1 MRNFLAIL
9 FFLLLAPPAFA
20 QVVLQRSSDLPDR
33 YIVKFHS
40 PQDVSAR
47 ISQQKSSQQKSQ
59 AISDMR
65 QQQAERVAR
74 LKVDLQGTD
83 LKILRDLWIRQAV
96 AVSISAQY
104 LARIRDLS
112 YVKELRID
120 RQYKAEPQG
129 AVDLPPFGLV
139 QDNLVRIEINPLWLD
154 QYRGQGVLVAILD
167 TGVDALHDDL
177 IDRWRGGTNSWF
189 DPYLQHAEPKD
200 VTGHGTAVG
209 SLVVGGNAAGSYIGV
224 APNAQW
230 IAARIFDDV
239 GFSSESAIS
248 AAFQWV
254 LDPDGNPATDDYPDI
269 VQNSWGLAGTQGS
282 CDNPFTAELAAIDAF
297 GIDLVFAV
305 GNEGSSG
312 PISRLT
318 PAWDNHVISVG
329 ALQQADDSIWFRSSR
344 GPNFCDSS
352 IVPALMAPG
361 EFIRTADLTFGGF
374 DSDATTVNNGTSFS
388 SPHVSGALALLR
400 SKFSA
405 ADHLAYRNAL
415 FDEATPLGPQVDFGE
430 GLVQVASA
438 ASLLETQATPLRPK
452 EVNFPSAVYV
462 FSEGDTNVRI
472 SVVRSGDIRAA
483 ANVDINSID
492 GTASSP
498 GDFLAVMET
507 LNFVAGESIKQ
518 VDIQLSE
525 DGNDEG
531 RESFTLELSQNFNVN
546 IGSNSVVVVTIQ
558 DEGAAGGEDGEE
570 LIGGSSTGLLEFLLF
585 GLLCLVRRYRP

>member
-9 FFLLLAPPAFA
+9 FFLLLAPTAFA

-40 PQDVSAR
+40 PEDVSAR
-47 ISQQKSSQQKSQ
+47 ISQQKSQ
-59 AISDMR
+59 AISAMR
-65 QQQAERVAR
+65 QQQAEHVAR

-96 AVSISAQY
+96 AVSISEQY

-112 YVKELRID
+112 YVEELRVD
-120 RQYKAEPQG
+120 RQFKAEPQG
-129 AVDLPPFGLV
+129 VVTLLPSGELV
-139 QDNLVRIEINPLWLD
+139 QDNLERIEINPLWQD

-167 TGVDALHDDL
+167 SGVDALHDDL

-209 SLVVGGNAAGSYIGV
+209 SLVLGGNAAGSFIGV

-269 VQNSWGLAGTQGS
+269 VQNSWGLAGTQGA
-282 CDNPFTAELAAIDAF
+282 CANPFTAELAAIDAF

-305 GNEGSSG
+305 GNEGPSG
-312 PISRLT
+312 PSSYLT
-318 PAWDNHVISVG
+318 PAFDSHVISVG
-329 ALQQADDSIWFRSSR
+329 AVQQADNSIWFPSSR
-344 GPNFCDSS
+344 GPDICGSS
-352 IVPALMAPG
+352 IIPALMAPG
-361 EFIRTADLTFGGF
+361 ELIRTANLTFGGF

-400 SKFSA
+400 SKFRVG
-405 ADHLAYRNAL
+405 DHLDYRSAI
-415 FDEATPLGPQVDFGE
+415 FDGATPLGPQNDFGK

-438 ASLLETQATPLRPK
+438 ASLLAAQATPLRPK
-452 EVNFPSAVYV
+452 EVSFPDAVYV
-462 FSEGDTNVRI
+462 FSEGDTSARV
-472 SVVRSGDIRAA
+472 SVIRSGDIRSEAS
-483 ANVDINSID
+483 VDINSVD

-518 VDIQLSE
+518 IDIQLTADSDNE
-525 DGNDEG
+525 F
-531 RESFTLELSQNFNVN
+531 RESFTLELSKNFDVN
-546 IGSNSVVVVTIQ
+546 IGSKSVLVVTIR
-558 DEGAAGGEDGEE
+558 DEDDIVGEDGEE
-570 LIGGSSTGLLEFLLF
+570 LIGGSSIGLFEFLLF
-585 GLLCLVRRYRP
+585 GLLCLVRRYRQ